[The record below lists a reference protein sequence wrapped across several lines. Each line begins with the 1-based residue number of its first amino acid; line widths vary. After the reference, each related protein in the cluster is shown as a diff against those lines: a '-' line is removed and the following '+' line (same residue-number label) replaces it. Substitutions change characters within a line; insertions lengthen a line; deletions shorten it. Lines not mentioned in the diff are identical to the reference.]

1 MKRLFFVITFSL
13 IFAGIPSVNSFGQ
26 EDQGAG
32 KYGSDSL
39 TCITN
44 ISLYREFFKQWKAS
58 DYKSETIHDLIPPWR
73 WVFLNCPRGTQ
84 NTYIDGAKILSYL
97 IESTNDSALKYK
109 ENKETFNYFDKLKN
123 RYVDTL
129 MMLYDQRIKY
139 FGKEGFVL
147 GRQGVDLFNYRPQD
161 IENIF
166 NYLHRSIELEGDNT
180 LGAILPYYMDAAINL
195 AKERSDSSLIFDAY
209 ESSMQI
215 VENNLKKLASESIT
229 KNLKVGLNDSET
241 RVYLGVPK
249 SVNKSVTSNG
259 ETEQWIYDNLYLYFE
274 NGILTS
280 WQEQNISPDKGNWG
294 LIKASIDFKLEPF
307 ATCPDLVTIYRK
319 KFNQT
324 PDDVE
329 LLKKISNLLEQKK
342 CHTDPFYFET
352 TVKLYELEP
361 SPESAYMIG
370 KMLLNEGKYAEAID
384 FLKQAEKLN
393 DTATVQKSYMY
404 IAKAYQALNNYP
416 SSRAYALK
424 AAALD
429 PTDGDPYMLIGD
441 LYAASARDCG
451 GNDLTNH
458 VAYWVAVDKYQR
470 AKQVE
475 PELGPEAD
483 KLIYTYSAY
492 FPATSTI
499 FFYTLKEGDIYRV
512 ECWINEDTRIR
523 ASKQ

>member
-1 MKRLFFVITFSL
+1 MKRLFFAITFSL
-13 IFAGIPSVNSFGQ
+13 IFAGIPSVNIFGQ
-26 EDQGAG
+26 DDQGAG
-32 KYGSDSL
+32 KYGTDSL

-84 NTYIDGAKILSYL
+84 NTYIDGAKIVSYL
-97 IESTNDSALKYK
+97 VETTSDPGLRDKYI
-109 ENKETFNYFDKLKN
+109 
-123 RYVDTL
+123 DTL
-129 MMLYDQRIKY
+129 MMVYDQRIQY

-147 GRQGVDLFNYRPQD
+147 GRKGVDLFTYRPAD
-161 IENIF
+161 VVKIYE
-166 NYLHRSIELEGDNT
+166 YLKRSVELEKENT
-180 LGAILPYYMDAAINL
+180 AGPVLIYFMNSAVNL
-195 AKERSDSSLIFDAY
+195 AKSGKSDSTIIFDAY
-209 ESSMQI
+209 DVSSEI
-215 VENNLKKLASESIT
+215 ID
-229 KNLKVGLNDSET
+229 KNLKTNEGNEEEKKNWLT
-241 RVYLGVPK
+241 IQ
-249 SVNKSVTSNG
+249 SNV
-259 ETEQWIYDNLYLYFE
+259 E
-274 NGILTS
+274 
-280 WQEQNISPDKGNWG
+280 
-294 LIKASIDFKLEPF
+294 LILEPF

-319 KFNQT
+319 KFNET
-324 PDDVE
+324 PDNVE

-352 TVKLYELEP
+352 TVRLYELEP

-384 FLKQAEKLN
+384 YLKEAEKLN
-393 DTATVQKSYMY
+393 DTVTMQKSFMY
-404 IAKAYQALNNYP
+404 IAKAYLALNNYP

-441 LYAASARDCG
+441 LYAASAKNCG

-458 VAYWVAVDKYQR
+458 VAYWAAVDKYQR

-492 FPATSTI
+492 FPSISTI
-499 FFYTLKEGDIYRV
+499 FFYALKEGDTYRV

>member
-32 KYGSDSL
+32 KYGTDSL

-84 NTYIDGAKILSYL
+84 NTYIDGAKIVSYL
-97 IESTNDSALKYK
+97 VETTSDPGLRDKYI
-109 ENKETFNYFDKLKN
+109 
-123 RYVDTL
+123 DTL
-129 MMLYDQRIKY
+129 MMLYDQRIQY

-147 GRQGVDLFNYRPQD
+147 GRKGVDLFAYRPAD
-161 IENIF
+161 VEKIYE
-166 NYLHRSIELEGDNT
+166 YLKRSVELEKENT
-180 LGAILPYYMDAAINL
+180 AGPVLIYYMNSAVNL
-195 AKERSDSSLIFDAY
+195 AKSGKSDSTVIFDAY
-209 ESSMQI
+209 DVSSEI
-215 VENNLKKLASESIT
+215 IE
-229 KNLKVGLNDSET
+229 KNLKTNEGNEEEKKNWLT
-241 RVYLGVPK
+241 IQ
-249 SVNKSVTSNG
+249 SNV
-259 ETEQWIYDNLYLYFE
+259 E
-274 NGILTS
+274 
-280 WQEQNISPDKGNWG
+280 
-294 LIKASIDFKLEPF
+294 LILEPF
-307 ATCPDLVTIYRK
+307 ATCPDLVSIYRK

-370 KMLLNEGKYAEAID
+370 KMLLNEGKYGEAID
-384 FLKQAEKLN
+384 YLKQAEKLN

-470 AKQVE
+470 AKQIE
-475 PELGPEAD
+475 PALGPEAD

>member
-84 NTYIDGAKILSYL
+84 NTYIDGAKIVSYL
-97 IESTNDSALKYK
+97 VETTSDPDLK
-109 ENKETFNYFDKLKN
+109 DK
-123 RYVDTL
+123 YIDTL
-129 MMLYDQRIKY
+129 MMLYDQRIQY

-147 GRQGVDLFNYRPQD
+147 GRKGVDLFTYRPKD
-161 IENIF
+161 VEKIYE
-166 NYLHRSIELEGDNT
+166 YLKRSVELEGENT
-180 LGAILPYYMDAAINL
+180 AGPVLIYYMNSAVNL
-195 AKERSDSSLIFDAY
+195 AKSGKSDSTVIFDAY
-209 ESSMQI
+209 DVSSEI
-215 VENNLKKLASESIT
+215 ID
-229 KNLKVGLNDSET
+229 KNLKTNEGNEEEKKNWIT
-241 RVYLGVPK
+241 IQ
-249 SVNKSVTSNG
+249 SNV
-259 ETEQWIYDNLYLYFE
+259 E
-274 NGILTS
+274 
-280 WQEQNISPDKGNWG
+280 
-294 LIKASIDFKLEPF
+294 LILEPF

-384 FLKQAEKLN
+384 YLKQAEKLN
-393 DTATVQKSYMY
+393 DTATVQKSFMY

-416 SSRAYALK
+416 SSRAFALK

-441 LYAASARDCG
+441 LYAASAKDCG

-475 PELGPEAD
+475 PALAPEAD

>member
-32 KYGSDSL
+32 KYGTDSL

-84 NTYIDGAKILSYL
+84 NTYIDGAKIVSFLVETTS
-97 IESTNDSALKYK
+97 DPDVRDKYI
-109 ENKETFNYFDKLKN
+109 
-123 RYVDTL
+123 DTL
-129 MMLYDQRIKY
+129 MMLYDQRIQY

-147 GRQGVDLFNYRPQD
+147 GRKGVDLFTYRPAD
-161 IENIF
+161 VEKIYE
-166 NYLHRSIELEGDNT
+166 YLKRSVELEKENT
-180 LGAILPYYMDAAINL
+180 AGPVLIYYMNSAVNL
-195 AKERSDSSLIFDAY
+195 AKSGKSDSTVIFDAY
-209 ESSMQI
+209 DVSSEI
-215 VENNLKKLASESIT
+215 ID
-229 KNLKVGLNDSET
+229 KNLKTNEGNEEEKKNWLT
-241 RVYLGVPK
+241 IQ
-249 SVNKSVTSNG
+249 SNV
-259 ETEQWIYDNLYLYFE
+259 E
-274 NGILTS
+274 
-280 WQEQNISPDKGNWG
+280 
-294 LIKASIDFKLEPF
+294 LILEPF

-384 FLKQAEKLN
+384 YLKQAEKLN